1 LATPGVD
8 YNPGHTP
15 KFGGGFNETVLH
27 PAVLILLL
35 LALVLFFV
43 LPRKYV
49 IVPVLVSTFL
59 IPLGQQFYVAG
70 VHLFVHR
77 ILILVAFIRILA
89 MKEPK
94 QKQLYAG
101 GWNSIDSAFT
111 YYVVISAAATM
122 MQYPDVG
129 ALINQVGY
137 LWDYLLGYLLL
148 RSLIRN
154 EKDTFLA
161 IKCFAGLM
169 VVIAA
174 AMIYEQMKMVNLF
187 GLLGGVTEIP
197 EVREGKIRS
206 QAVFQ
211 HSLTA
216 GTFAATAIPL
226 FFLLWKNG
234 KAKILTLVGVAAATV
249 MTVTTQTST
258 SLLTYAAGLGAVFLW
273 PIRKKMKT
281 VRTGLVVALIGL
293 HLVMKAPVWFLIA
306 RIDLTGSSSSY
317 HRAELIDQFVN
328 HFSSWWLIGTK
339 DAATWGWDMWD
350 AQNMYVSVGEAGGLA
365 ALVFYI
371 LVISRSFSKLG
382 KARRRATSK
391 KQEWM
396 IWFLGSALFAN
407 VVAFFGVN
415 YFDQSR
421 MAWFALISM
430 ICACTIPMVTP
441 ELKFKTA
448 EGAIGLAD
456 VASSTRDSVPDPE
469 VESGRSA
476 SRYLLD

>member
-1 LATPGVD
+1 MGEAP
-8 YNPGHTP
+8 TP
-15 KFGGGFNETVLH
+15 KFGGGANETVLH
-27 PAVLILLL
+27 PAVLVLVILS
-35 LALVLFFV
+35 LVLFFV
-43 LPRKYV
+43 LPRRYV
-49 IVPVLVSTFL
+49 IVPIMVSMFL
-59 IPLGQQFYVAG
+59 IPAGQQVYVAG
-70 VHLFVHR
+70 VHLFAQR
-77 ILILVAFIRILA
+77 ILILVGFIRA
-89 MKEPK
+89 RFMKGPN
-94 QKQLYAG
+94 QKQVYAG
-101 GWNSIDSAFT
+101 GWNPIDTAFT

-122 MQYPDVG
+122 AQYPDAG
-129 ALINQVGY
+129 ALVNQIGF

-148 RSLIRN
+148 RSLIQN
-154 EKDTFLA
+154 EEDSFLV

-169 VVIAA
+169 VILGA

-187 GLLGGVTEIP
+187 GMLGGVNLVP

-234 KAKILTLVGVAAATV
+234 KAKLLSIVGIVGATV

-258 SLLTYAAGLGAVFLW
+258 SLLTYAAGILAVFAW
-273 PIRKKMKT
+273 PLRKKMKK
-281 VRTGLVVALIGL
+281 VRTAIVVALISL

-317 HRAELIDQFVN
+317 HRAELIDQFIN
-328 HFSSWWLIGTK
+328 HFSSWWLIGTNEAYK
-339 DAATWGWDMWD
+339 WGLDMWD

-371 LVISRSFSKLG
+371 LVISRSF
-382 KARRRATSK
+382 ARIGEARKRAK
-391 KQEWM
+391 NKQQQWFL
-396 IWFLGSALFAN
+396 WFLGAALFAN

-430 ICACTIPMVTP
+430 ISACTIPLANSGVR
-441 ELKFKTA
+441 FKTA
-448 EGAIGLAD
+448 EGV
-456 VASSTRDSVPDPE
+456 VALQEVSAPSTRESAPSDAE
-469 VESGRSA
+469 VEIGRSTN
-476 SRYLLD
+476 RYLLD

>member
-1 LATPGVD
+1 MEAR
-8 YNPGHTP
+8 TP
-15 KFGGGFNETVLH
+15 KFGGGPIGTLLH
-27 PAVLILLL
+27 PAVLVAML
-35 LALVLFFV
+35 LALVLFLV

-49 IVPVLVSTFL
+49 IVPVLVATFL
-59 IPLGQQFYVAG
+59 IPFGQQFYVAG
-70 VHLFVHR
+70 IHLFVYR
-77 ILILVAFIRILA
+77 IVILVAFIRA
-89 MKEPK
+89 RYSKVPM
-94 QKQLYAG
+94 QKSSYAG
-101 GWNSIDSAFT
+101 GWNSIDTAFT

-122 MQYPDVG
+122 AQYPDVE
-129 ALINQVGY
+129 ALVNQVGY

-148 RSLIRN
+148 RSLIRD
-154 EKDTFLA
+154 EKDSFLI

-169 VVIAA
+169 VLLAA
-174 AMIYEQMKMVNLF
+174 AMVIEQMKMVNVF
-187 GLLGGVTEIP
+187 GLLGGVNAVP
-197 EVREGKIRS
+197 DVREGKIRS

-234 KAKILTLVGVAAATV
+234 KAKAFAVIGVVGATV

-258 SLLTYAAGLGAVFLW
+258 SLLTYAAGILAVFLW
-273 PIRKKMKT
+273 PLRKKMKM
-281 VRTGLVVALIGL
+281 VRTGLVAVLVGL
-293 HLVMKAPVWFLIA
+293 HLVMKAPVWFLIT

-365 ALVFYI
+365 ALIFYI
-371 LVISRSFSKLG
+371 LVISRTFAKLG
-382 KARRRATSK
+382 KARKRATSK
-391 KQEWM
+391 KQEWLL
-396 IWFLGSALFAN
+396 WFLGAALFAN

-430 ICACTIPMVTP
+430 ICASTVPIVNP
-441 ELKFKTA
+441 ELKFKMA
-448 EGAIGLAD
+448 EGVVMPEDAPAPY
-456 VASSTRDSVPDPE
+456 TNNPVPF
-469 VESGRSA
+469 VEGTGRSM
-476 SRYLLD
+476 SQYLID